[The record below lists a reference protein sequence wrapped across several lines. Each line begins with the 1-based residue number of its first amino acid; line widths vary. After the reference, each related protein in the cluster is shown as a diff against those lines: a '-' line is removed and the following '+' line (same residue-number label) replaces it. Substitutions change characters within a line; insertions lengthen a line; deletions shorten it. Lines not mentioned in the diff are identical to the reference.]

1 MEEARKD
8 RCRVAEVEGVTH
20 RVFQQ
25 QSQDLSW
32 EKKAHALCLPSFGEE
47 MGSQGARSL
56 LVTWSFSDFR
66 LPAWTCQSGLRQ
78 SSLQKLLEQL
88 PCCPQTRLSRPESLK
103 YPRNVPR

>member
-8 RCRVAEVEGVTH
+8 RYRVAEVEGVTH
-20 RVFQQ
+20 RLLQQ

-32 EKKAHALCLPSFGEE
+32 EEKNHAPCYLASVRRWVSH
-47 MGSQGARSL
+47 GSRSL
-56 LVTWSFSDFR
+56 LVTWNFSDFR

-88 PCCPQTRLSRPESLK
+88 PCCLRTRLSRPESPK
-103 YPRNVPR
+103 YSRNVPR